1 MSDLTPDPAAAASA
15 GATGSGGDPTTAG
28 PALPAKLN
36 PRGYTKARRRTPRIL
51 AWFAVIASAL
61 VLVGSGTLYA
71 AYNKLDSNIKSINIP
86 ILDQVAGNAA
96 AADAGPGAKTN
107 ARPSKVKGEEQNMN
121 FLVIGSDSREG
132 ATPAELA
139 SFGTEEGDGG
149 QRSDT
154 MLLVH
159 IPADR
164 DGAYVL
170 SFPRDL
176 YVEIPE
182 MSGKHKINVAFSK
195 GGPDLA
201 IRTVESLTQIH
212 IDHYLE
218 VGFASFL
225 QMVNA
230 LDGVEI
236 CIPKD
241 MRSRDAALDLK
252 AGAQRLN
259 GPTALSYV
267 RARTFDKDS
276 KFKDARSDI
285 GRIERQQK
293 FLGAMIRRAT
303 SSDTLLN
310 PLKLARFLDRGTKAL
325 KRDNGFTVE
334 MLKDLGLRFR
344 NHDPARVV
352 FASVPIENASKRVP
366 GGQLVATMDEYG
378 ANQIFAAIREGTM
391 REDGSVAPQASASP
405 APKLTK
411 APNEIRVRVLNGTGI
426 SGKAREVGEDLTDR
440 GFLVRDPATALE
452 EDKGKDETVI
462 RYGPDRRDSADT
474 LAESIPGSITEL
486 DESLSS
492 TLTVVVGSN
501 YAGTR
506 KVTIAKPRPS
516 GSSAA
521 APAKAR
527 ITAANDACS

>member
-1 MSDLTPDPAAAASA
+1 MSDLTPDPAAVA
-15 GATGSGGDPTTAG
+15 
-28 PALPAKLN
+28 PALPPELN
-36 PRGYTKARRRTPRIL
+36 PRGYTKPRRRTPRIL
-51 AWFAVIASAL
+51 AWFAVLTSAL
-61 VLVGSGTLYA
+61 VLVGSGSLYA
-71 AYNKLDSNIKSINIP
+71 AYNKLDSNIKSIDIAIFDEP
-86 ILDQVAGNAA
+86 AGKGPAGVNAV
-96 AADAGPGAKTN
+96 PGAKGN
-107 ARPSKVKGEEQNMN
+107 PRPEKAPGAEQDLN

-132 ATPAELA
+132 ASPAELA

-176 YVEIPE
+176 YVDFPDG
-182 MSGKHKINVAFSK
+182 SGKHKINVAFAR

-201 IRTVESLTQIH
+201 IRTVEALTQIK

-252 AGAQRLN
+252 AGTQRLN
-259 GPTALSYV
+259 GSTALSYV

-310 PLKLARFLDRGTKAL
+310 PLKLGRFLDRGTKAL
-325 KRDNGFTVE
+325 KRDKGFTVD

-344 NHDPARVV
+344 NLDPSRVV
-352 FASVPIENASKRVP
+352 FASVPIENASKRV
-366 GGQLVATMDEYG
+366 GEQLVATMDEYA
-378 ANQIFAAIREGTM
+378 ANQIFAAIREGSM
-391 REDGSVAPQASASP
+391 REDGSIAPQASASP
-405 APKLTK
+405 APKLTI
-411 APNEIRVRVLNGTGI
+411 APNEIRVRVLNGTGV
-426 SGKAREVGEDLTDR
+426 SGKAREVGADLTDR
-440 GFLVRDPATALE
+440 GFLVRDPATASD
-452 EDKGKDETVI
+452 EDKGKSETVI
-462 RYGPDRRDSADT
+462 RYGPDRKDSADT
-474 LAESIPGSITEL
+474 LAESIPGSVTEL

-492 TLTVVVGSN
+492 TLNVIVGSD

-521 APAKAR
+521 APPKAR
-527 ITAANDACS
+527 ITAANDACT